1 MAQRS
6 GDELLNLLLTGTRSA
21 TEIVPAL
28 FDRTSG
34 RCEVPEGRQLDY
46 KVELALNESGFGE
59 LARDIMAFSNSDGGL
74 LLGGV
79 ADDGRAIGHVIL
91 DVRMLR
97 QGLGPFMGT
106 RIDYDYVSVAVPVA
120 GRQVEIAAIVVP
132 KSHAASPSLLRKTIE
147 HRRILQKKVSYL
159 AGSLFYRDG
168 AQTLVEPP
176 GAALEERAQGLGFS
190 WAAPRTRSS
199 FVLKTDRPLLRL
211 YANIN
216 DRLFGRDE
224 LLAALKASFDD
235 PRGRG
240 VSIAGLGGIG
250 KTELAIR
257 LVQELHD
264 ARRFTRIYSGSAKE
278 SLLGAT
284 GTQDVDPVFRDLPT
298 FLKDLAAWLGVQSAD
313 LNEDQLKAVCLA
325 DLRTFDR
332 VLLFVDNLET
342 VKDRRLFDF
351 LENELPNSAFL
362 VLTGRVHRVRNY
374 LKLVELEALHTRP
387 AAQLLRHELK
397 RQGLADL
404 ADTPIEQLEEKA
416 KLLFCHPLGLRWF
429 AWACKTDPTVWNRG
443 PGNFEFKE
451 LEAFCIAHTLRH
463 LPDTALAVL
472 SALITTKGVLE
483 ATEAVLQ
490 EVSGVTGADLER
502 SLYELECAG
511 LVTTGSAADGSPVF
525 SPVALA
531 ERPAAD
537 IARIRGWEREQ
548 ADRLKLKLRNVAPA
562 AALSATLRDL
572 LGISSFVVKSFTQ
585 SERTALLERV
595 DRGLPKCPSGLRPKL
610 LALKAECQRHENN
623 IVTADGLYQQAAD
636 GLLSDADSRLDRER
650 PAILLE
656 AATVALMRGH
666 TRPQAE
672 RALRYLEAIHDT
684 SANAARVLGMLA
696 DAASIVGDQSRTSR
710 YLTRAEDYLTAHRAD
725 MSQSQIAQMTAALE
739 RARKRAGIIT

>member
-429 AWACKTDPTVWNRG
+429 AWA
-443 PGNFEFKE
+443 
-451 LEAFCIAHTLRH
+451 
-463 LPDTALAVL
+463 
-472 SALITTKGVLE
+472 
-483 ATEAVLQ
+483 
-490 EVSGVTGADLER
+490 
-502 SLYELECAG
+502 
-511 LVTTGSAADGSPVF
+511 
-525 SPVALA
+525 